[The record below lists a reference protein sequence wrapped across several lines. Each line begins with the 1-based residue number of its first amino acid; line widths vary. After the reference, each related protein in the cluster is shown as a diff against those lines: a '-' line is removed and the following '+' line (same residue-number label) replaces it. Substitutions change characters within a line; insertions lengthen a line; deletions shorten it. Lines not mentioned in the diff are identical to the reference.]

1 MKPEEVEEVKKDDV
15 ELTEEELVQKKII
28 LMNLLEKNNEFRR
41 NIIIALSVPGGE
53 ILLNEFDKKLN
64 KKIRELSRNN

>member
-28 LMNLLEKNNEFRR
+28 LMNLLENNNEFRR

>member
-28 LMNLLEKNNEFRR
+28 LMNLLENNNEFRR

-53 ILLNEFDKKLN
+53 IILNEFDKKLN